1 MKQIKSFLCLAL
13 ALAFAA
19 SCNQN
24 NNTTAPN
31 GESSS
36 PVAGSIVY
44 IQLDSIV
51 SKYDMYNTLKSELE
65 IKVQKIQNDL
75 QARGRALENE
85 QKDFSNKMNKGL
97 MTQAEAEEKYRV
109 LNNKMSDYQNLGARK
124 EAEIQEENAV
134 MMNKVMDANGN
145 YDLAYIGI
153 GRSLLREEKY
163 KEAMK
168 YFKVK
173 YDDENYSK
181 AFKEYRKE
189 WVEDHIGYIVAVIL
203 ILMIVPLAIGR
214 VNKMKAE
221 IAVSGVFIYE
231 EGLKKKKEGKKAA

>member
-24 NNTTAPN
+24 NNTTVPN

-36 PVAGSIVY
+36 PAAGSIVH

-134 MMNKVMDANGN
+134 MMNKVMDAIEQ
-145 YDLAYIGI
+145 YIKKYND
-153 GRSLLREEKY
+153 EK
-163 KEAMK
+163 K
-168 YFKVK
+168 Y
-173 YDDENYSK
+173 
-181 AFKEYRKE
+181 A
-189 WVEDHIGYIVAVIL
+189 L
-203 ILMIVPLAIGR
+203 ILT
-214 VNKMKAE
+214 
-221 IAVSGVFIYE
+221 GVFEGDPKLDITNDII
-231 EGLKKKKEGKKAA
+231 EGLNDEYVKNKKKGTQTEEAAAEESAPEAEKK

>member
-36 PVAGSIVY
+36 PAAGSIVY

-75 QARGRALENE
+75 QARGRALEN
-85 QKDFSNKMNKGL
+85 
-97 MTQAEAEEKYRV
+97 
-109 LNNKMSDYQNLGARK
+109 
-124 EAEIQEENAV
+124 
-134 MMNKVMDANGN
+134 
-145 YDLAYIGI
+145 
-153 GRSLLREEKY
+153 
-163 KEAMK
+163 
-168 YFKVK
+168 
-173 YDDENYSK
+173 
-181 AFKEYRKE
+181 
-189 WVEDHIGYIVAVIL
+189 
-203 ILMIVPLAIGR
+203 
-214 VNKMKAE
+214 
-221 IAVSGVFIYE
+221 
-231 EGLKKKKEGKKAA
+231 

>member
-36 PVAGSIVY
+36 PAAGSIVY

-85 QKDFSNKMNKGL
+85 QKDFSNKM
-97 MTQAEAEEKYRV
+97 
-109 LNNKMSDYQNLGARK
+109 SDYQNLGARK

-134 MMNKVMDANGN
+134 MMNKVMDAIEQ
-145 YDLAYIGI
+145 YIKKYND
-153 GRSLLREEKY
+153 EK
-163 KEAMK
+163 K
-168 YFKVK
+168 Y
-173 YDDENYSK
+173 
-181 AFKEYRKE
+181 A
-189 WVEDHIGYIVAVIL
+189 L
-203 ILMIVPLAIGR
+203 ILT
-214 VNKMKAE
+214 
-221 IAVSGVFIYE
+221 GVFEGDPKLDITNDII
-231 EGLKKKKEGKKAA
+231 EGLNDEYVKNKKKGTQTEEAAAEESAPEAEKK

>member
-36 PVAGSIVY
+36 PAAGSIVY

-134 MMNKVMDANGN
+134 MMNKVMDAIEQ
-145 YDLAYIGI
+145 YIKKYND
-153 GRSLLREEKY
+153 EK
-163 KEAMK
+163 K
-168 YFKVK
+168 Y
-173 YDDENYSK
+173 
-181 AFKEYRKE
+181 A
-189 WVEDHIGYIVAVIL
+189 L
-203 ILMIVPLAIGR
+203 ILT
-214 VNKMKAE
+214 
-221 IAVSGVFIYE
+221 GVFEGDPKLDITNDII
-231 EGLKKKKEGKKAA
+231 EGLNNEYVKNKKKGTQTEEAAAEESAPEAEKK